1 MPVSGGEPNNL
12 YYLRPDGNAEEHV
25 SGNHRGPAQ
34 ALNVHNPQPG
44 YMYYWVKHP
53 RTDRGSQLQRFVNLG
68 YEVCGASAPE
78 HKGREA
84 SLNYSE
90 MGLDNYQVHGDL
102 VLLKIKEE
110 KYKEMREWLATVAK
124 AAKEG
129 PTAEY
134 EEKGR
139 NLNLPERYSRADG
152 PIYYKGPGHGIHS

>member
-1 MPVSGGEPNNL
+1 MAISGGEPNDL
-12 YYLRPDGNAEEHV
+12 YYLRADGNAEEGV

-34 ALNVHNPQPG
+34 ALNVHNPEPG
-44 YMYYWVKHP
+44 YQYYWVKHP
-53 RTDRGSQLQRFVNLG
+53 RTDRGSQLQRMVNLG
-68 YEVCGASAPE
+68 YEIIGADAPE

-84 SLNYSE
+84 SLHYADL
-90 MGLDNYQVHGDL
+90 GLDNYQVHGDL

-110 KYKEMREWLATVAK
+110 KYREMREWLASLAK
-124 AAKEG
+124 AASTG
-129 PTAEY
+129 ATAEF